1 METSKIMLQGQK
13 QFYDVHKK
21 EDIYLDIAKDVQIKF
36 DDSDYQLDRPLPK
49 GKNKKAIG
57 LM

>member
-1 METSKIMLQGQK
+1 MLHGQK
-13 QFYDVHKK
+13 QFYGVHKK

-36 DDSDYQLDRPLPK
+36 DDSDYRLDRPLPK
-49 GKNKKAIG
+49 EKNKKAIG